1 MLPKQ
6 SDENHCFYIG
16 FQSVNSWLHVC
27 TVQCHVSGICHD
39 DGMTWRMV
47 RHGYLPGCPQDHQH
61 QVDVVTLQ
69 CRLFEFPDFMSYQM
83 QAPVIWRFCRWEIDT
98 NVTWQVRVTRTSTS
112 NSFVD
117 KKKQWKV
124 FKTHSLEFERQ
135 TTEFWA
141 ITLAINWCARFSS
154 DDTGVILRSKYSVFI
169 H

>member
-1 MLPKQ
+1 MVTCVCSTMLRIRYMPWWWY
-6 SDENHCFYIG
+6 DMAHGTTWIPG
-16 FQSVNSWLHVC
+16 C
-27 TVQCHVSGICHD
+27 TVD
-39 DGMTWRMV
+39 N
-47 RHGYLPGCPQDHQH
+47 QH
-61 QVDVVTLQ
+61 QVDFVALQ
-69 CRLFEFPDFMSYQM
+69 CRLFEFPDFMSLPN
-83 QAPVIWRFCRWEIDT
+83 ASVSHLTFCRWQIDT
-98 NVTWQVRVTRTSTS
+98 NVTSQVRVTRTSTS

-135 TTEFWA
+135 TTTFWA